1 MGTRIAVLSLAVAAL
16 VFSPALA
23 ADKAKPAPSSMM
35 RGSIISV
42 MDGKALVLGKEG
54 KKITTFKFG
63 KELKVICNGKKCG
76 LKDLIKDLPVTVTYT
91 TNTENVLYATKI
103 ESNTEKPGR

>member
-42 MDGKALVLGKEG
+42 MDGKVSVLGKEG

-63 KELKVICNGKKCG
+63 K
-76 LKDLIKDLPVTVTYT
+76 DLEDRLQRQEMRLERPQKGSSRDRHV
-91 TNTENVLYATKI
+91 
-103 ESNTEKPGR
+103 